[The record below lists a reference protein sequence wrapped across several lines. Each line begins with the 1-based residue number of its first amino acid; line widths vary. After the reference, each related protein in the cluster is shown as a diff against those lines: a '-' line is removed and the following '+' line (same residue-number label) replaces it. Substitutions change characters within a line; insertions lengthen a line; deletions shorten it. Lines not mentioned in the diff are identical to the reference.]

1 MVTEPEPT
9 VLATEEPETMPSI
22 ALATT
27 ATFAGP
33 PEKPPTTELEILMK
47 KSAMPVLSKNAPK
60 IMKIAMYLEH
70 VLMGVERP
78 SRDGI
83 RALRFRTCRFTVA
96 VVNPQ

>member
-33 PEKPPTTELEILMK
+33 PENPPTMEFDILIK
-47 KSAMPVLSKNAPK
+47 KSAIPVRSRKAPK
-60 IMKIAMYLEH
+60 IINIAINFAQVFLVVDKFH
-70 VLMGVERP
+70 VVVE
-78 SRDGI
+78 
-83 RALRFRTCRFTVA
+83 
-96 VVNPQ
+96 